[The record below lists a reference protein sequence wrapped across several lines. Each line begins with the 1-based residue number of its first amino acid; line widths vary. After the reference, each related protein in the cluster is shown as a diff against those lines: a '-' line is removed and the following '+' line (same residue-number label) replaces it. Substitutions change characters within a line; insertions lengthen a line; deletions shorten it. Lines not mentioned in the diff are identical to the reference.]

1 MMTHNPDHGTLVD
14 HTALRHAVG
23 QFASQ
28 PGPRGA
34 LNVLRECMY
43 GELLLD
49 ITGSDAPTDGAFA
62 PGSRLQIRT
71 GTGPDGESALFA
83 FTRNTEIGRLH
94 PPGTPT
100 QSLATPAVGALE
112 LARQQEHAW
121 LYLDPAGPT
130 CALSAAEIDF
140 ALRNPNHTALKE
152 ALARH
157 AAGDTDRAT
166 VAALLRP
173 DSPLL
178 AAVFDSSRIRTL
190 THPDGTTS
198 VCAFTS
204 APEVLAFSPADAAA
218 ALTTEQV
225 LDTARRGGHSGIVI
239 NPAGPSIQLSLHE
252 IAA

>member
-1 MMTHNPDHGTLVD
+1 VHVWRVAARHHRLRRRHRRRVRPGV
-14 HTALRHAVG
+14 TAADPHRHRTRR
-23 QFASQ
+23 
-28 PGPRGA
+28 PIGA
-34 LNVLRECMY
+34 
-43 GELLLD
+43 
-49 ITGSDAPTDGAFA
+49 A
-62 PGSRLQIRT
+62 
-71 GTGPDGESALFA
+71 
-83 FTRNTEIGRLH
+83 RLH
-94 PPGTPT
+94 PQHRDRPAAPAGTPT

-112 LARQQEHAW
+112 LAREKGHAW
-121 LYLDPAGPT
+121 LYLNPAGPT
-130 CALSAAEIDF
+130 CALSGAEIDF
-140 ALRNPNHTALKE
+140 ALRNPNHAALKE

-166 VAALLRP
+166 VAAPLRP
-173 DSPLL
+173 DSALL
-178 AAVFDSSRIRTL
+178 VAVFDSSRIRTL

-239 NPAGPSIQLSLHE
+239 NPAGPSFQLSLNE

>member
-1 MMTHNPDHGTLVD
+1 MATPSPDRGALVD
-14 HTALRHAVG
+14 HVTLRDAVG
-23 QFASQ
+23 KFAAQ
-28 PGPRGA
+28 TGPRGA

-49 ITGSDAPTDGAFA
+49 ITGSDAVTGDAFA

-71 GTGPDGESALFA
+71 GTGPDCRSALLA

-112 LARQQEHAW
+112 LARQQGHAW

-140 ALRNPNHTALKE
+140 ALRNPNHAALKE

-166 VAALLRP
+166 VAALLCP

-178 AAVFDSSRIRTL
+178 VAVFDSSRIRTL

-218 ALTTEQV
+218 ALTPEQA
-225 LDTARRGGHSGIVI
+225 LDTARRGGHRGIVI
-239 NPAGPSIQLSLHE
+239 NPAGPSIQLSLNE